1 MCADTQVGNYRLPE
15 VDRLIHEP
23 ARYNI
28 MALLY
33 VIERAEFLFV
43 QNQTELT
50 PGNLSSHASKLEEA
64 GYIIMKKKFI
74 GKRPKTFL
82 GLSSH
87 GRKAFENYRA
97 RMREMF
103 AGYEE

>member
-1 MCADTQVGNYRLPE
+1 MCADSQVGNYRLPE

-43 QNQTELT
+43 RNQTELT
-50 PGNLSSHASKLEEA
+50 PGNLSSHASKLEDA
-64 GYIIMKKKFI
+64 GYITIKKKFV
-74 GKRPKTFL
+74 GKKPKTFL
-82 GLSSH
+82 SLSAR
-87 GRKAFENYRA
+87 GREAFENYRA
-97 RMREMF
+97 RMKEMF
-103 AGYEE
+103 AADEE